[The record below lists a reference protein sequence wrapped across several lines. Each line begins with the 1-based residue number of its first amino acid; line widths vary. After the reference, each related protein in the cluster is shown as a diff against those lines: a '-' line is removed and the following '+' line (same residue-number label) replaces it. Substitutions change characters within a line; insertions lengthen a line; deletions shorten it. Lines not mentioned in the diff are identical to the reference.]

1 MLIGKDIKDEEK
13 YLSNTINTINS
24 LLENYGVSSSN
35 QDKSIIEHR
44 KFLWDNRSELDE
56 IEINENC
63 GQVALEEKLYASKI
77 SRIKTLERQLKS
89 PYFARLI
96 I

>member
-56 IEINENC
+56 IEIN
-63 GQVALEEKLYASKI
+63 
-77 SRIKTLERQLKS
+77 
-89 PYFARLI
+89 
-96 I
+96 